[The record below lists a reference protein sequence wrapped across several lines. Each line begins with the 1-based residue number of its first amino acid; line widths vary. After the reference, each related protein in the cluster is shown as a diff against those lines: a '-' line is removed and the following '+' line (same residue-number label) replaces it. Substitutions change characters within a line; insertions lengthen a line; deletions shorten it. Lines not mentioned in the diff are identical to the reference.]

1 MKYFNQAKWYLFTA
15 PIFRRAKFTQL
26 RSLIKI
32 CVFELCQQRFKNGL
46 GKKKRELQLLL
57 HSLFFWKILHVRLE
71 KKKVENLLFS
81 AKMLWKPNSNFS
93 AATLLLLHSRSENMS
108 LETMSQFDK
117 IFSLVATRIAMHL
130 FGRKFCN

>member
-1 MKYFNQAKWYLFTA
+1 MILIYNNTNF
-15 PIFRRAKFTQL
+15 PRAKFTQL

-46 GKKKRELQLLL
+46 GKKKE
-57 HSLFFWKILHVRLE
+57 SYNYCCILFFWKILHVRLE

-93 AATLLLLHSRSENMS
+93 APTATLLLLHSRSENMS

>member
-1 MKYFNQAKWYLFTA
+1 MIFIYNTNFSWGKVYSVAQRNKDLCFWTLSTTFQKLF
-15 PIFRRAKFTQL
+15 K
-26 RSLIKI
+26 
-32 CVFELCQQRFKNGL
+32 EE
-46 GKKKRELQLLL
+46 KRELQLLL